1 MMKKLVGNGGFNAYL
16 GTNDMREVNKLVE
29 SGDEKAKLVRE
40 AFIYNL
46 SKNIGAMAAVLCGK
60 VDQIIVTGGIAYNEF
75 KKYCG
80 WIADFTVYP
89 GEDELLALAQGGLKV
104 YNGEETA
111 KIY

>member
-1 MMKKLVGNGGFNAYL
+1 
-16 GTNDMREVNKLVE
+16 MREVNKLVE

-60 VDQIIVTGGIAYNEF
+60 VDQIIVTGGIAYNEWVINEL
-75 KKYCG
+75 KNYCG